1 MNQQNLYLMSF
12 SDIEITRKAYPW
24 GRAYIVEGSGEAPLI
39 LPSVTT
45 VLKLLKNEK
54 YEILREKFGHERW
67 DKILNNAA
75 ERGNVMHR
83 MLELFLLEWAK
94 EKNVD
99 RSLKKAQIFAIEES
113 RREEGKYLKFV
124 IKGRDLFWNFYNDK
138 FWENIL
144 EVVDNEA
151 FLYTTFKGGWAGA
164 CDFVY
169 RDLEYNLI
177 VEDFKSSTSPK
188 DEEDILSYKLQIAAY
203 MFMCA
208 EKYKEVP
215 KVGKI
220 RIANEQTPDIQTF
233 EVHDYEL
240 KDYLSQFIDLCNKF
254 REINNI

>member
-1 MNQQNLYLMSF
+1 MS
-12 SDIEITRKAYPW
+12 SSNIEITRKAYPW
-24 GRAYIVEGSGEAPLI
+24 GRAYIVEGASKAPLI

-54 YEILREKFGHERW
+54 YEMLRKQFGDKRW
-67 DKILNNAA
+67 DKILHDAA

-113 RREEGKYLKFV
+113 RRDEGKFSKYV
-124 IKGRDLFWNFYNDK
+124 DKGRDLFWNFYHDN

-169 RDLEYNLI
+169 RDLEHNLI

-208 EKYKEVP
+208 EKYNEVP

-220 RIANEQTPDIQTF
+220 RIANEQTSDIQTF

-240 KDYLSQFIDLCNKF
+240 KDYLSQFIDLCKKF

>member
-1 MNQQNLYLMSF
+1 MS
-12 SDIEITRKAYPW
+12 SSNIEITRKAYPW
-24 GRAYIVEGSGEAPLI
+24 GRAYIVEGVSEAPLI

-54 YEILREKFGHERW
+54 YEMLRKQFGDKRW
-67 DKILNNAA
+67 DKILHDAA

-113 RREEGKYLKFV
+113 RRDEGKFTKYV
-124 IKGRDLFWNFYNDK
+124 DKGRDLFWNFYHDN

-169 RDLEYNLI
+169 RDIEHNLI

-208 EKYKEVP
+208 EKYNEVP

-220 RIANEQTPDIQTF
+220 RIANEQTSDIQTF

-240 KDYLSQFIDLCNKF
+240 KDYLSQFIDLCEKF

>member
-1 MNQQNLYLMSF
+1 MLYSNVQINRESF
-12 SDIEITRKAYPW
+12 PW
-24 GRAYIVEGSGEAPLI
+24 GRAYVIEGAGDAPLI

-45 VLKLLKNEK
+45 VLKLVKNQK
-54 YEILREKFGHERW
+54 YEKLRENFGEERW
-67 DKILNNAA
+67 EKILYEAA
-75 ERGNVMHR
+75 ERGTVMHR

-113 RREEGKYLKFV
+113 RRDDGKYTKFV
-124 IKGRDLFWNFYNDK
+124 NKGRDLFWNFYHTN
-138 FWENIL
+138 FWEEIS

-151 FLYTTFKGGWAGA
+151 FLYTTFRGGWAGA

-169 RDLEYNLI
+169 RNLKNELI

-188 DEEDILSYKLQIAAY
+188 EEEDILSYKLQIAAY

-215 KVGKI
+215 KVGRI
-220 RIANEQTPDIQTF
+220 RIANEQTSDLQTF
-233 EVHDYEL
+233 TVHDYEL
-240 KDYLSQFIDLCNKF
+240 KEYLGQFIDLAKEF
-254 REINNI
+254 RRIHGI

>member
-1 MNQQNLYLMSF
+1 MPSSN
-12 SDIEITRKAYPW
+12 IEITRKAYPW
-24 GRAYIVEGSGEAPLI
+24 GRAYIVEGASEAPLI

-54 YEILREKFGHERW
+54 YEMLRKQFGDKRW
-67 DKILNNAA
+67 DKILHDAA

-113 RREEGKYLKFV
+113 RIDGGKFTKYV
-124 IKGRDLFWNFYNDK
+124 DKGRELFWNFYHDK

-169 RDLEYNLI
+169 RDLEHNLI
-177 VEDFKSSTSPK
+177 VEDFKSSTSLK

-208 EKYKEVP
+208 EKYNEVP

-220 RIANEQTPDIQTF
+220 RIANEQTSDIQTF

-240 KDYLSQFIDLCNKF
+240 KDYLSQFIDLCEKF

>member
-1 MNQQNLYLMSF
+1 MS
-12 SDIEITRKAYPW
+12 SSNIEITRKAYPW
-24 GRAYIVEGSGEAPLI
+24 GRAYIVEGASEAPLI

-54 YEILREKFGHERW
+54 YEILRKQFGDKRW
-67 DKILNNAA
+67 DKILHDAA

-113 RREEGKYLKFV
+113 RRDDGKFTKYV
-124 IKGRDLFWNFYNDK
+124 DKGRDLFWNFYHDK

-169 RDLEYNLI
+169 RDLEHNLI
-177 VEDFKSSTSPK
+177 VEDFKSSTSLK

-208 EKYKEVP
+208 EKYNEVP

-220 RIANEQTPDIQTF
+220 RIANEQTSDIQTF

-240 KDYLSQFIDLCNKF
+240 KDYLSQFIDLCEKF

>member
-1 MNQQNLYLMSF
+1 MS
-12 SDIEITRKAYPW
+12 SSNIEITRKAYPW
-24 GRAYIVEGSGEAPLI
+24 GRAYIVEGASEAPLI

-54 YEILREKFGHERW
+54 YEMLRKQFGDNRW
-67 DKILNNAA
+67 DKILHDAA

-113 RREEGKYLKFV
+113 RRDDGKFTKYV
-124 IKGRDLFWNFYNDK
+124 DKGRDLFWNFYHDK

-169 RDLEYNLI
+169 RDLEHNLI
-177 VEDFKSSTSPK
+177 VEDFKSSTSLK

-208 EKYKEVP
+208 EKYNEVP

-220 RIANEQTPDIQTF
+220 RIANEQTSDIQTF

-240 KDYLSQFIDLCNKF
+240 KDYLSQFIDLCEKF

>member
-1 MNQQNLYLMSF
+1 LQGHYF
-12 SDIEITRKAYPW
+12 
-24 GRAYIVEGSGEAPLI
+24 GPLVK
-39 LPSVTT
+39 S
-45 VLKLLKNEK
+45 
-54 YEILREKFGHERW
+54 
-67 DKILNNAA
+67 
-75 ERGNVMHR
+75 
-83 MLELFLLEWAK
+83 
-94 EKNVD
+94 
-99 RSLKKAQIFAIEES
+99 
-113 RREEGKYLKFV
+113 
-124 IKGRDLFWNFYNDK
+124 LFWNFYHDN

-169 RDLEYNLI
+169 RDLEHNLI

-208 EKYKEVP
+208 EKYNEVP

-220 RIANEQTPDIQTF
+220 RIANEQTSDIQTF

-240 KDYLSQFIDLCNKF
+240 KDYLSQFIDLCEKF
-254 REINNI
+254 REINDI

>member
-1 MNQQNLYLMSF
+1 MPSSN
-12 SDIEITRKAYPW
+12 IEITRKAYPW
-24 GRAYIVEGSGEAPLI
+24 GRAYIVEGASEAPLI

-54 YEILREKFGHERW
+54 YEMLRKQFGDKRW
-67 DKILNNAA
+67 DKILHDAA

-113 RREEGKYLKFV
+113 RIDDGKFTKYV
-124 IKGRDLFWNFYNDK
+124 DKGRDLFWNFYHDK

-169 RDLEYNLI
+169 RDLEHNLI
-177 VEDFKSSTSPK
+177 VEDFKSSTSLK

-208 EKYKEVP
+208 EKYNEVP

-220 RIANEQTPDIQTF
+220 RIANEQTSDIQTF

-240 KDYLSQFIDLCNKF
+240 KDYLSQFIDLCEKF

>member
-1 MNQQNLYLMSF
+1 MLS
-12 SDIEITRKAYPW
+12 SDIEIRREAFPW
-24 GRAYIVEGSGEAPLI
+24 GRAYIIEGANEAPLI

-54 YEILREKFGHERW
+54 YEKLREQFGDKKW
-67 DKILNNAA
+67 DKILHDAA
-75 ERGNVMHR
+75 ERGTVMHR

-94 EKNVD
+94 EKDVE

-113 RREEGKYLKFV
+113 RRDEGIYAKYV
-124 IKGRDLFWNFYNDK
+124 NKGRDLFWNFYHDK

-164 CDFVY
+164 CDFVF

-177 VEDFKSSTSPK
+177 VDDFKSSTSPK
-188 DEEDILSYKLQIAAY
+188 DEEDILSYKLQISAY

-215 KVGKI
+215 KVGRI
-220 RIANEQTPDIQTF
+220 RIANEQTSTIQTF

-240 KDYLSQFIDLCNKF
+240 KDYLNQFIDLAKKF
-254 REINNI
+254 REIHSI

>member
-1 MNQQNLYLMSF
+1 MS
-12 SDIEITRKAYPW
+12 SSNIEITRKAYPW
-24 GRAYIVEGSGEAPLI
+24 GRAYIVEGASEAPLI

-54 YEILREKFGHERW
+54 YEMLRKQFGDKRW
-67 DKILNNAA
+67 DKILHDAA

-113 RREEGKYLKFV
+113 RRDDGKFTKYV
-124 IKGRDLFWNFYNDK
+124 DKGRDLFWNFYHDK

-188 DEEDILSYKLQIAAY
+188 EEEDILSYKLQIAAY

-220 RIANEQTPDIQTF
+220 RIANEQTSDIQTF

-240 KDYLSQFIDLCNKF
+240 KDYLSQFIDLCEKF

>member
-1 MNQQNLYLMSF
+1 MS
-12 SDIEITRKAYPW
+12 SSNIEITRKAYPW
-24 GRAYIVEGSGEAPLI
+24 GRAYIVEGASEAPLI

-54 YEILREKFGHERW
+54 YEMLRKQFGDKRW
-67 DKILNNAA
+67 DKILHDAA

-113 RREEGKYLKFV
+113 RRDDGKFTKYV
-124 IKGRDLFWNFYNDK
+124 DKGRDLFWNFYHDK

-169 RDLEYNLI
+169 RDLEHNLI
-177 VEDFKSSTSPK
+177 VEDFKSSTSLK

-220 RIANEQTPDIQTF
+220 RIANEQTSDIQTF

-240 KDYLSQFIDLCNKF
+240 KDYLSQFIDLCEKF

>member
-1 MNQQNLYLMSF
+1 MLYSN
-12 SDIEITRKAYPW
+12 IEITRESHNW
-24 GRAYIVEGSGEAPLI
+24 GRAYVVKGASEAPLI

-45 VLKLLKNEK
+45 ILKLVKNEK
-54 YEILREKFGHERW
+54 YEILRKQFGEKKWE
-67 DKILNNAA
+67 KILHDAA
-75 ERGNVMHR
+75 ERGTIMHR

-113 RREEGKYLKFV
+113 RKENGKFIKYV
-124 IKGRDLFWNFYNDK
+124 EKGRDLFWNFYHDK

-169 RDLEYNLI
+169 RDLEYNLV

-188 DEEDILSYKLQIAAY
+188 DEDDILSYKLQISAY
-203 MFMCA
+203 MFMCS
-208 EKYKEVP
+208 EKYKEIP

-220 RIANEQTPDIQTF
+220 RIANEQTSEIQTF

-240 KDYLSQFIDLCNKF
+240 KGYLSQFISLCQQF

>member
-1 MNQQNLYLMSF
+1 MS
-12 SDIEITRKAYPW
+12 SSNIEITRKAYPW
-24 GRAYIVEGSGEAPLI
+24 GRAYIVEGASEAPLI

-45 VLKLLKNEK
+45 VLKLVKNEK
-54 YEILREKFGHERW
+54 YEKLREQFGEKKW
-67 DKILNNAA
+67 DKILHDAA
-75 ERGNVMHR
+75 ERGTVMHR

-113 RREEGKYLKFV
+113 RREDGKFV
-124 IKGRDLFWNFYNDK
+124 KYVEKGRDLFWNFYHDK

-169 RDLEYNLI
+169 RDLEYNLV
-177 VEDFKSSTSPK
+177 VEDFKSSTSLK

-208 EKYKEVP
+208 EKYNEVP

-220 RIANEQTPDIQTF
+220 RIANEQTSEIQTF

-240 KDYLSQFIDLCNKF
+240 KDYLSQFIDLCKKF

>member
-1 MNQQNLYLMSF
+1 MLSSN
-12 SDIEITRKAYPW
+12 IEITRQAYPW
-24 GRAYIVEGSGEAPLI
+24 GRAYIIKGASEAPLI

-45 VLKLLKNEK
+45 VLKLVKNEK
-54 YEILREKFGHERW
+54 YELLREQFGEKKW
-67 DKILNNAA
+67 DKILYDAA
-75 ERGNVMHR
+75 ERGTVMHR
-83 MLELFLLEWAK
+83 MLELFLLEWTK

-113 RREEGKYLKFV
+113 RREDGKFSKYV
-124 IKGRDLFWNFYNDK
+124 DKGRDLFWNFYHDK

-169 RDLEYNLI
+169 RDLGYNLV
-177 VEDFKSSTSPK
+177 VEDFKSSTSLK

-208 EKYKEVP
+208 EKYNEVP

-220 RIANEQTPDIQTF
+220 RIANEQTSDIQTF

-240 KDYLSQFIDLCNKF
+240 KDYLGQFIDLAKKF
-254 REINNI
+254 REIHNI

>member
-1 MNQQNLYLMSF
+1 MS
-12 SDIEITRKAYPW
+12 SSNIEITRKAYPW
-24 GRAYIVEGSGEAPLI
+24 GRAYIVEGASEAPLI

-54 YEILREKFGHERW
+54 YEMLRKQFGDKRW
-67 DKILNNAA
+67 DKILHDAA

-113 RREEGKYLKFV
+113 RRDEGKFSKYV
-124 IKGRDLFWNFYNDK
+124 DKGRDLFWNFYHEK

-169 RDLEYNLI
+169 RDIEHNLI

-208 EKYKEVP
+208 EKYNEVP

-220 RIANEQTPDIQTF
+220 RIANEQTSDIQTF

-240 KDYLSQFIDLCNKF
+240 KDYLSQFIDLCEKF

>member
-1 MNQQNLYLMSF
+1 MS
-12 SDIEITRKAYPW
+12 SSNIEITRKAYPW
-24 GRAYIVEGSGEAPLI
+24 GRAYIVEGASEAPLI

-54 YEILREKFGHERW
+54 YEMLRKQFGDKRW
-67 DKILNNAA
+67 DKILHDAA

-113 RREEGKYLKFV
+113 RRDDGKFTKYV
-124 IKGRDLFWNFYNDK
+124 DKGRDLFWNFYHDK

-169 RDLEYNLI
+169 RDLEHNLI
-177 VEDFKSSTSPK
+177 VK

-208 EKYKEVP
+208 EKYNEVP

-220 RIANEQTPDIQTF
+220 RIANEQTSDIQTF

-240 KDYLSQFIDLCNKF
+240 KDYLSQFIDLCEKF

>member
-1 MNQQNLYLMSF
+1 MLL
-12 SDIEITRKAYPW
+12 SDVKISRQAYPW
-24 GRAYIVEGSGEAPLI
+24 GRAYIIEGADKAPLI

-54 YEILREKFGHERW
+54 YEMLRKQFGDKRW
-67 DKILNNAA
+67 DKILHDAA

-113 RREEGKYLKFV
+113 RRDDGKFTKYV
-124 IKGRDLFWNFYNDK
+124 DKGRDLFWNFYHDK

-169 RDLEYNLI
+169 RDLEHNLI
-177 VEDFKSSTSPK
+177 VEDFKSSTSLK

-208 EKYKEVP
+208 EKYNEVP

-220 RIANEQTPDIQTF
+220 RIANEQTSDIQTF

-240 KDYLSQFIDLCNKF
+240 KDYLSQFIDLCEKF